1 MLRAD
6 REITESEIQSLDLEK
21 ESLQTVR
28 FNCLFV
34 LNVIIFNYLLLFIQI
49 IPKVIAAL
57 IEKRDRIEGIQN
69 EIKLYDKAISDIETN
84 YGHIIFSPA
93 FYTG

>member
-1 MLRAD
+1 MADPTAVIKQKLQMLRAD

-34 LNVIIFNYLLLFIQI
+34 LNVIIFNYLLLFI
-49 IPKVIAAL
+49 
-57 IEKRDRIEGIQN
+57 
-69 EIKLYDKAISDIETN
+69 
-84 YGHIIFSPA
+84 
-93 FYTG
+93 